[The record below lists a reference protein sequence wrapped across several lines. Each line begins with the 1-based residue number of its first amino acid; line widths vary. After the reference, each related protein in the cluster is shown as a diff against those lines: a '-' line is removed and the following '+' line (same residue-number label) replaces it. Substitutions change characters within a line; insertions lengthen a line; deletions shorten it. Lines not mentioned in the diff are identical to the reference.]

1 LIAQHKRKTSHKRL
15 ETKRLTVTLKD
26 GCSKNSHIFREQKVG
41 SPVRSNKQIDIHNLT
56 EGSASKTESE
66 HRSIIKDLLDAAPN
80 RRKFFRTLGIASAM
94 AGAAAAVESTAKAQS
109 SYTDFDILNFALNL
123 EYLEAEFYTVATT
136 GQNISQLGMTVTGSG
151 SSGATTGG
159 QQVSGL
165 TGTALSIAQE
175 IAKDEQTHVK
185 FIQTAIASL
194 GGTAIAKPAINL
206 GALGIGFSSLSS
218 FLTLARAFEDIGV
231 TAYGGAAPLISSKTV
246 LGYAARILAVEA
258 YHAGNIRLQI
268 AQNNVQTTA
277 LDGADHLPPPS
288 GSMYFP
294 TDNNAL
300 TEVRTPQQV
309 LYLAYG
315 GASLSSGGFFPSGV
329 NGLFNT
335 SAATAATS
343 DNNSG
348 TGTGTGTTGGGV
360 ISASPN
366 PATHSSNGDAM
377 TTISWNA
384 PSGVTAVMVTI
395 GSPTGPVFADG
406 GATGSAPTGQ
416 WVSNGLTFY
425 LQNVTGG
432 LPLAAANTLGTVV
445 VTVQ

>member
-1 LIAQHKRKTSHKRL
+1 
-15 ETKRLTVTLKD
+15 
-26 GCSKNSHIFREQKVG
+26 
-41 SPVRSNKQIDIHNLT
+41 VRSDKQIDISNLT
-56 EGSASKTESE
+56 DGSASKTEFE
-66 HRSIIKDLLDAAPN
+66 HRGIIQDLLVASPN
-80 RRKFFRTLGIASAM
+80 RRKFFKTLGIASAV
-94 AGAAAAVESTAKAQS
+94 AGAAAVVESTAKAQS

-136 GQNISQLGMTVTGSG
+136 GQTISQLGMTVTGSG

-159 QQVSGL
+159 SQVAGL
-165 TGTALSIAQE
+165 TGTPLAIAQE

-185 FIQTAIASL
+185 FIQTAITSL

-315 GASLSSGGFFPSGV
+315 GANMSSGGFFPSGV

-335 SAATAATS
+335 SAATAAVS
-343 DNNSG
+343 DNNGS
-348 TGTGTGTTGGGV
+348 TGTGTGNGV
-360 ISASPN
+360 ITASPN

-384 PSGVTAVMVTI
+384 PSGVTAVMITI
-395 GSPTGPVFADG
+395 GSPTGPLFADG
-406 GATGSAPTGQ
+406 GPTGSAPTGP

-432 LPLAAANTLGTVV
+432 LPLTAANTLGTVV

>member
-1 LIAQHKRKTSHKRL
+1 
-15 ETKRLTVTLKD
+15 
-26 GCSKNSHIFREQKVG
+26 
-41 SPVRSNKQIDIHNLT
+41 
-56 EGSASKTESE
+56 
-66 HRSIIKDLLDAAPN
+66 
-80 RRKFFRTLGIASAM
+80 M
-94 AGAAAAVESTAKAQS
+94 AGAAAAVEGTAKAQS
-109 SYTDFDILNFALNL
+109 SFTDFDILNFALNL

-136 GQNISQLGMTVTGSG
+136 GQTISQIGMTVTGSG

-159 QQVSGL
+159 SQVAGL
-165 TGTALSIAQE
+165 TGSALAIAQE

-258 YHAGNIRLQI
+258 LHSGNIRLMI

-277 LDGADHLPPPS
+277 LDGADHIPPPS
-288 GSMYFP
+288 GSLYFP

-315 GASLSSGGFFPSGV
+315 GASMSSGGFFPSGV

-335 SAATAATS
+335 SAATGATS
-343 DNNSG
+343 DNNG
-348 TGTGTGTTGGGV
+348 TGTGTGTGTGNGA
-360 ISASPN
+360 ITASPN
-366 PATHSSNGDAM
+366 PASHSSNGDSM

-384 PSGVTAVMVTI
+384 PSGVTAVMITI
-395 GSPTGPVFADG
+395 GSPNGTLFADG
-406 GATGSAPTGQ
+406 GPTGSAPTGQ
-416 WVSNGLTFY
+416 WVSNGMTFY

-432 LPLAAANTLGTVV
+432 LPLTAANTLGTVV
-445 VTVQ
+445 VMVQ

>member
-1 LIAQHKRKTSHKRL
+1 MQ
-15 ETKRLTVTLKD
+15 E
-26 GCSKNSHIFREQKVG
+26 KNA
-41 SPVRSNKQIDIHNLT
+41 IDIDHLT
-56 EGSASKTESE
+56 KGSSSETEFE
-66 HRSIIKDLLDAAPN
+66 HRSIIQDLLARSPN
-80 RRKFFRTLGIASAM
+80 RRKFFKTLGIASAM

-136 GQNISQLGMTVTGSG
+136 GQTLSQIGMTVTGSG
-151 SSGATTGG
+151 ASGATTGG
-159 QQVSGL
+159 AQVTGL
-165 TGTALSIAQE
+165 TGMALAVAQE

-194 GGTAIAKPAINL
+194 GGTSIAKPAINL
-206 GALGIGFSSLSS
+206 GALGIGFSSVNS
-218 FLTLARAFEDIGV
+218 FLTLARAFEDVGV

-268 AQNNVQTTA
+268 AQNSIQTTA
-277 LDGADHLPPPS
+277 LDGADHIPPPS
-288 GSMYFP
+288 GSLYFP

-309 LYLAYG
+309 LYLVYG
-315 GASLSSGGFFPSGV
+315 GANLSSGGFFPSGV

-343 DNNSG
+343 DNSS
-348 TGTGTGTTGGGV
+348 TGTGTGTTGNGS
-360 ISASPN
+360 ITASPN
-366 PATHSSNGDAM
+366 PATHTANGDSM

-384 PSGVTAVMVTI
+384 PSGVTSVMITI
-395 GSPTGPVFADG
+395 GSPNGTLFADG
-406 GATGSAPTGQ
+406 GPTGSAPTGN
-416 WVSNGLTFY
+416 WVSNGMTFY

-432 LPLAAANTLGTVV
+432 LPLTAANTLGTVTI
-445 VTVQ
+445 TVQ

>member
-1 LIAQHKRKTSHKRL
+1 VH
-15 ETKRLTVTLKD
+15 E
-26 GCSKNSHIFREQKVG
+26 
-41 SPVRSNKQIDIHNLT
+41 NKLIDIRNLT
-56 EGSASKTESE
+56 EGSSSEAEFE
-66 HRSIIKDLLDAAPN
+66 HRSIIQDLLVRSPN
-80 RRKFFRTLGIASAM
+80 RRKFFKTLGIASAM
-94 AGAAAAVESTAKAQS
+94 AGAAAAVESTAKAQSS

-136 GQNISQLGMTVTGSG
+136 GQTISQLGMTVTGSG
-151 SSGATTGG
+151 ASGPTTGG
-159 QQVSGL
+159 SQVAL
-165 TGTALSIAQE
+165 TGTALAIAQE
-175 IAKDEQTHVK
+175 IAHDEQTHVK

-194 GGTAIAKPAINL
+194 GGTSIAKPAINL
-206 GALGIGFSSLSS
+206 GALGIGFNSVSS

-258 YHAGNIRLQI
+258 LHSGNIRLQI
-268 AQNNVQTTA
+268 AQNSVQTTA
-277 LDGADHLPPPS
+277 LDTADHIPPPS
-288 GSMYFP
+288 GSLYFP

-315 GASLSSGGFFPSGV
+315 GANMSSGGFFPSGV

-343 DNNSG
+343 DNNN
-348 TGTGTGTTGGGV
+348 GTTGSGA

-366 PATHSSNGDAM
+366 PVTHSANGDAM

-406 GATGSAPTGQ
+406 GQTGSAPTGN
-416 WVSNGLTFY
+416 WVSNGMVFY

-432 LPLAAANTLGTVV
+432 LLLTAANTLGTVV

>member
-1 LIAQHKRKTSHKRL
+1 M
-15 ETKRLTVTLKD
+15 
-26 GCSKNSHIFREQKVG
+26 
-41 SPVRSNKQIDIHNLT
+41 
-56 EGSASKTESE
+56 EGSSSSE
-66 HRSIIKDLLDAAPN
+66 QLKHRSIMQDLLVKAPN
-80 RRKFFRTLGIASAM
+80 RRKFFKTLSIAGAM
-94 AGAAAAVESTAKAQS
+94 AGAAAAVEGTLKAQS
-109 SYTDFDILNFALNL
+109 SFTDFDILNFALNL

-136 GQNISQLGMTVTGSG
+136 GQTISQIGMTVSGSG

-159 QQVSGL
+159 SQVPGL
-165 TGTALSIAQE
+165 TGATLAIAQE

-206 GALGIGFSSLSS
+206 GALGIGFSSANS

-231 TAYGGAAPLISSKTV
+231 TAYGGAAPLIVSKTV

-258 YHAGNIRLQI
+258 LHSGSIRLQI
-268 AQNNVQTTA
+268 AQNSIPTTA
-277 LDGADHLPPPS
+277 LDGADHIPPPS
-288 GSMYFP
+288 GTLYFP

-343 DNNSG
+343 DNNSTG
-348 TGTGTGTTGGGV
+348 TGTGTGTGNGV
-360 ISASPN
+360 ITASPN
-366 PATHSSNGDAM
+366 PATHSSNGDSM

-384 PSGVTAVMVTI
+384 PSGVTAVMITI
-395 GSPTGPVFADG
+395 GSPSGPLFADG
-406 GATGSAPTGQ
+406 GPTGSAPTGE
-416 WVSNGLTFY
+416 WVSNGMTFY

-432 LPLAAANTLGTVV
+432 LPLAAANTLGTVI

>member
-1 LIAQHKRKTSHKRL
+1 
-15 ETKRLTVTLKD
+15 
-26 GCSKNSHIFREQKVG
+26 
-41 SPVRSNKQIDIHNLT
+41 
-56 EGSASKTESE
+56 
-66 HRSIIKDLLDAAPN
+66 
-80 RRKFFRTLGIASAM
+80 
-94 AGAAAAVESTAKAQS
+94 
-109 SYTDFDILNFALNL
+109 
-123 EYLEAEFYTVATT
+123 VA
-136 GQNISQLGMTVTGSG
+136 
-151 SSGATTGG
+151 
-159 QQVSGL
+159 GL
-165 TGTALSIAQE
+165 TGTGLAIAQE

-185 FIQTAIASL
+185 FIQTAITSL

-206 GALGIGFSSLSS
+206 GALGIGFSSVNS

-315 GASLSSGGFFPSGV
+315 GANMSSGGFFPSGV

-335 SAATAATS
+335 SAATAAVS
-343 DNNSG
+343 DNNGSTS
-348 TGTGTGTTGGGV
+348 TGNGV
-360 ISASPN
+360 ITASPN

-384 PSGVTAVMVTI
+384 PSGVTAVMITI

-406 GATGSAPTGQ
+406 GPTGSAPTGP

-432 LPLAAANTLGTVV
+432 LPLTAANTLGTVV

>member
-1 LIAQHKRKTSHKRL
+1 
-15 ETKRLTVTLKD
+15 
-26 GCSKNSHIFREQKVG
+26 
-41 SPVRSNKQIDIHNLT
+41 
-56 EGSASKTESE
+56 
-66 HRSIIKDLLDAAPN
+66 
-80 RRKFFRTLGIASAM
+80 M
-94 AGAAAAVESTAKAQS
+94 AGAAAAVEGTAKAQS
-109 SYTDFDILNFALNL
+109 TYTDFDILNFALNL

-136 GQNISQLGMTVTGSG
+136 GMTLAQSGATITGSG
-151 SSGATTGG
+151 TAGPTTGG
-159 QQVSGL
+159 SQVAL
-165 TGTALSIAQE
+165 TGAALAIAQE

-194 GGTAIAKPAINL
+194 GGTSIAKPAINL
-206 GALGIGFSSLSS
+206 GALGIGFSSLAS
-218 FLTLARAFEDIGV
+218 FLTLARAFEDVGV
-231 TAYGGAAPLISSKTV
+231 TAYGGAAPLIVNKTV

-268 AQNNVQTTA
+268 AQNSVPTTA

-309 LYLAYG
+309 LYLVYG
-315 GASLSSGGFFPSGV
+315 GASLTAGGFFPSGV

-335 SAATAATS
+335 SAAAAATS
-343 DNNSG
+343 DNN
-348 TGTGTGTTGGGV
+348 TGASTGGGV
-360 ISASPN
+360 ITASPN
-366 PATHSSNGDAM
+366 PATHTANGDAM
-377 TTISWNA
+377 TTISWSA

-406 GATGSAPTGQ
+406 GPTGSAATGN

-432 LPLAAANTLGTVV
+432 LPLTAANTLGTVA

>member
-1 LIAQHKRKTSHKRL
+1 VS
-15 ETKRLTVTLKD
+15 
-26 GCSKNSHIFREQKVG
+26 
-41 SPVRSNKQIDIHNLT
+41 
-56 EGSASKTESE
+56 
-66 HRSIIKDLLDAAPN
+66 PN
-80 RRKFFRTLGIASAM
+80 RRKFFKTLGVAGAM
-94 AGAAAAVESTAKAQS
+94 AGAAAAVGGKLEAQS
-109 SYTDFDILNFALNL
+109 TFTDFDILNFALNL
-123 EYLEAEFYTVATT
+123 EYLEAEFYTFATT
-136 GQNISQLGMTVTGSG
+136 GQSIAQAGLTVTGSG
-151 SSGATTGG
+151 ATGPTTGG
-159 QQVSGL
+159 SQVAL
-165 TGTALSIAQE
+165 TGAALAIAME

-231 TAYGGAAPLISSKTV
+231 TAYGGAAPLITSKVV

-258 YHAGNIRLQI
+258 FHAGNIRLQI
-268 AQNNVQTTA
+268 AQGSVQTTA
-277 LDGADHLPPPS
+277 LDGADHIPPPS
-288 GSMYFP
+288 GTLYFP

-315 GASLSSGGFFPSGV
+315 GANLTSGGFFPSGV

-335 SAATAATS
+335 SSAAAATS
-343 DNNSG
+343 DNNTPIS
-348 TGTGTGTTGGGV
+348 TGGGV

-366 PATHSSNGDAM
+366 PAVHTSNGDAM

-384 PSGVTAVMVTI
+384 PSSVTAVMITI

-406 GATGSAPTGQ
+406 GATGSAATGP

-432 LPLAAANTLGTVV
+432 LPLTAANTLGTVSI
-445 VTVQ
+445 TVQ

>member
-1 LIAQHKRKTSHKRL
+1 
-15 ETKRLTVTLKD
+15 
-26 GCSKNSHIFREQKVG
+26 
-41 SPVRSNKQIDIHNLT
+41 VRDSNKKIIDIHNLT
-56 EGSASKTESE
+56 EDSSSEKEFE
-66 HRSIIKDLLDAAPN
+66 HRSIIQDLLVRSPN

-94 AGAAAAVESTAKAQS
+94 AGAAAAVEGTAKAQS
-109 SYTDFDILNFALNL
+109 TYTDFDILNFALNL

-136 GQNISQLGMTVTGSG
+136 GQTISQIGMTVTGSG
-151 SSGATTGG
+151 SSGPTTGG
-159 QQVSGL
+159 SQVAL
-165 TGTALSIAQE
+165 TGTALAIAQE

-185 FIQTAIASL
+185 FIQTAITSL

-218 FLTLARAFEDIGV
+218 FLTLARAFEDVGV

-258 YHAGNIRLQI
+258 YHAGNIRLQV

-309 LYLAYG
+309 LYLVYG
-315 GASLSSGGFFPSGV
+315 GASLTSGGFFPSGV
-329 NGLFNT
+329 NGLFN
-335 SAATAATS
+335 SSTASSATS
-343 DNNSG
+343 DNNGS
-348 TGTGTGTTGGGV
+348 TGSGV
-360 ISASPN
+360 ITASPN

-384 PSGVTAVMVTI
+384 PNGVTAVMVTI

-406 GATGSAPTGQ
+406 GPTGSAATGQ
-416 WVSNGLTFY
+416 WVSNGMTFY
-425 LQNVTGG
+425 LQNVTSG
-432 LPLAAANTLGTVV
+432 LPLTAANTLGTVV